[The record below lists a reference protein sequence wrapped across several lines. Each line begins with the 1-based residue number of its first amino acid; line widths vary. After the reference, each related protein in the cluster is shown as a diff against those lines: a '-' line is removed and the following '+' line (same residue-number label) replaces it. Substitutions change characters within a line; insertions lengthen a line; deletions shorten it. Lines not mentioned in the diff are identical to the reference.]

1 MPNGHSTL
9 VNKQWHFL
17 DVCLLSVLMEDPREK
32 EDKEFLT
39 EAAELDEALRVL
51 DSSLSQIKWRLKY
64 SRRRLDTDILA
75 LCTGMRP
82 VILVDYGGK
91 MPELQERLCAIL
103 KLCQKES
110 PIFEHL
116 RVMVIE
122 EMIYLI
128 HVRGLADHV
137 RSSLNSE
144 QELLFVDV
152 ERDPPKMI
160 TEAEKSPLGMQLIS
174 IQKLFSLVFPL
185 TAEPPINE
193 HIPSQSSEFID
204 LSSCMQNTEVLLP
217 TLNGWLL
224 GYPVVYLFR
233 EEHGVAA
240 VCNLSSKYLHIYKIS
255 ICRNG
260 SPDEVYQQDEL
271 LSFSVPYDLSMRGSK
286 EKWAEAFLAHMQ
298 GRWER
303 CKRAWRPL
311 QMEVSELKPQTIAF

>member
-1 MPNGHSTL
+1 
-9 VNKQWHFL
+9 
-17 DVCLLSVLMEDPREK
+17 MEDPREK

-144 QELLFVDV
+144 QELHFVDV

-160 TEAEKSPLGMQLIS
+160 TEAEKNPLGMQLIS
-174 IQKLFSLVFPL
+174 IQKLFSLVFPVGGRKDEAL
-185 TAEPPINE
+185 PSHTVTADAELPINE

-303 CKRAWRPL
+303 CKPAWRPL

>member
-1 MPNGHSTL
+1 
-9 VNKQWHFL
+9 
-17 DVCLLSVLMEDPREK
+17 MEDPREK
-32 EDKEFLT
+32 EDKEFIT

-51 DSSLSQIKWRLKY
+51 NSSLSQIKWRLKY

-160 TEAEKSPLGMQLIS
+160 TEAEKNPLGMQLIS
-174 IQKLFSLVFPL
+174 IQKLFSLVFPVGGRKDEAL
-185 TAEPPINE
+185 PSHSITADAEPPINE
-193 HIPSQSSEFID
+193 LIPSQSSEFID

-217 TLNGWLL
+217 MLNG
-224 GYPVVYLFR
+224 
-233 EEHGVAA
+233 
-240 VCNLSSKYLHIYKIS
+240 
-255 ICRNG
+255 
-260 SPDEVYQQDEL
+260 
-271 LSFSVPYDLSMRGSK
+271 
-286 EKWAEAFLAHMQ
+286 
-298 GRWER
+298 
-303 CKRAWRPL
+303 
-311 QMEVSELKPQTIAF
+311 

>member
-1 MPNGHSTL
+1 
-9 VNKQWHFL
+9 
-17 DVCLLSVLMEDPREK
+17 MEDPREK

-51 DSSLSQIKWRLKY
+51 NSSLSQIKWRLKY

-160 TEAEKSPLGMQLIS
+160 TEAEKNPLGMQLIS
-174 IQKLFSLVFPL
+174 IQKLFSLVFPVGGRKDEASPSHSI
-185 TAEPPINE
+185 TADAEPPINE
-193 HIPSQSSEFID
+193 LIPSQSSEFID

-233 EEHGVAA
+233 EEHNVAA
-240 VCNLSSKYLHIYKIS
+240 VCNLSSKCLHIYKIS

-260 SPDEVYQQDEL
+260 SPNEVYQLDEL